1 LSRNGRYPA
10 IPFRNA
16 YVTLRQVPFP
26 SLGPAMW
33 LAQGGA
39 APPAF
44 SNCTFANEYEW
55 SVWRLSQSQLILDYF
70 STSGCS
76 AQAIKLFVFPLHRFN
91 LPILPQYSFYTLSRD
106 FNSKVKVYTKMPN
119 EIAFE
124 PLNLLDDLPTSAQP
138 GPVTKTSRRA
148 RNDQKWNSLKD
159 VIYRIYTID
168 NFTLQNTKRV
178 IEDKH
183 GFKAR

>member
-1 LSRNGRYPA
+1 M
-10 IPFRNA
+10 
-16 YVTLRQVPFP
+16 V
-26 SLGPAMW
+26 
-33 LAQGGA
+33 
-39 APPAF
+39 
-44 SNCTFANEYEW
+44 
-55 SVWRLSQSQLILDYF
+55 RLEASQSQSILAYF

-76 AQAIKLFVFPLHRFN
+76 AQAFKLFVFPLALIKPSFV
-91 LPILPQYSFYTLSRD
+91 LPPYSVYTVSRD
-106 FNSKVKVYTKMPN
+106 FNSKAKVYTKMPN

-159 VIYRIYTID
+159 VIYRIYIID

>member
-1 LSRNGRYPA
+1 MKRKVRNWEVGLNYPSKPWWPGNVA
-10 IPFRNA
+10 CARWRS
-16 YVTLRQVPFP
+16 TP
-26 SLGPAMW
+26 S
-33 LAQGGA
+33 
-39 APPAF
+39 F

-55 SVWRLSQSQLILDYF
+55 SVWRLSQSQLILAYF

-76 AQAIKLFVFPLHRFN
+76 AQAIKLFVFPLHRCN

-106 FNSKVKVYTKMPN
+106 FNSKAKVYTKMPN

-159 VIYRIYTID
+159 VIYRIYIID

-178 IEDKH
+178 IEEKH